1 MTKYMKGER
10 KLAHDYYLD
19 CCKKYGVEVV
29 SDRQVRSHY
38 ETVIRFD
45 GMETKQISLSIFG
58 LSICGQGYEKK
69 TGMTAFCVDMASMYA
84 EAGNISKYDEWDK
97 LILTDILCEPK
108 PEKHPLV
115 AINDLLIKAWEI
127 ADKSVKE
134 DVSDALLDAINNALA
149 EVNFSRSLRG
159 V

>member
-1 MTKYMKGER
+1 MAKYMKGER

-29 SDRQVRSHY
+29 SDRKVRSHY
-38 ETVIRFD
+38 ETKIRFD
-45 GMETKQISLSIFG
+45 GMEHTETHLSVYT
-58 LSICGQGYEKK
+58 QVNNEKRL
-69 TGMTAFCVDMASMYA
+69 GMWAFCDDIAGMYLMT
-84 EAGNISKYDEWDK
+84 GNLGKYEEWQK
-97 LILTDILCEPK
+97 RRKEDILYEPK

-115 AINDLLIKAWEI
+115 AINDLLTKAWGI
-127 ADKSVKE
+127 ADKSAKE

>member
-1 MTKYMKGER
+1 MAKYMKGER

-38 ETVIRFD
+38 EVKIRFE
-45 GMETKQISLSIFG
+45 GMEKLQKG
-58 LSICGQGYEKK
+58 LSIYAEGGQEKK
-69 TGMTAFCVDMASMYA
+69 LGMWIFCNDMAGMYLMA
-84 EAGNISKYDEWDK
+84 KDRQKCDEWDK
-97 LILTDILCEPK
+97 LSKTDILYEPK

-159 V
+159 A